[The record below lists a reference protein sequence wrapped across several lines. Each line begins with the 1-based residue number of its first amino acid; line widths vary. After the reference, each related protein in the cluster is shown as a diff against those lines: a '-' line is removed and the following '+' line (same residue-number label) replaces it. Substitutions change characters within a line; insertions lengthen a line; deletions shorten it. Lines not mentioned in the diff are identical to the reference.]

1 MEAGSGGSAPVICE
15 SRLARSLTFRS
26 WGKLISGSVKLVALS
41 KMQRTQAAAVLISS
55 VTTLKP
61 SQGFLPFVLRAA
73 ASTGGKA
80 TCSAPDNPSARQPV
94 FPCNAQRRSEDVGS
108 LQSQKT
114 TLNPADLRF
123 SCLVLPEAIGGSCRC
138 AGSCPARLG

>member
-26 WGKLISGSVKLVALS
+26 WGKLISGSVKLVALC

-80 TCSAPDNPSARQPV
+80 TCSAPDNPSA
-94 FPCNAQRRSEDVGS
+94 
-108 LQSQKT
+108 
-114 TLNPADLRF
+114 
-123 SCLVLPEAIGGSCRC
+123 CLSMQC
-138 AGSCPARLG
+138 SKKK